1 MPRHGSLGR
10 SAGRP
15 LTGEAAIGLVD
26 VMAAMAIGFLALL
39 ALAAALPV
47 AGSACQHGWQ
57 PSQAAA
63 IAEDLFEQM
72 RLTPYANLNSA
83 TFPDQTTMTG

>member
-1 MPRHGSLGR
+1 MPRHPRPWWCTGRLLGQQ
-10 SAGRP
+10 AG
-15 LTGEAAIGLVD
+15 LTLVD
-26 VMAAMAIGFLALL
+26 VVVAMVIGSLALL
-39 ALAAALPV
+39 ALAAVLPL
-47 AGSACQHGWQ
+47 ASSADQQGWQ
-57 PSQAAA
+57 QSQAAA